1 MFIDHIRP
9 DAPFRV
15 IKMIEREEIQ
25 AYWQSPVEHHS
36 QLLNGPWVGLSLRDF
51 EAIRPE
57 LFINLAEF
65 YINSLKMGS
74 VTKGGFYP

>member
-1 MFIDHIRP
+1 MCVFIDHIRP

-15 IKMIEREEIQ
+15 IKMVEREEIQ

-51 EAIRPE
+51 EAIRPGF
-57 LFINLAEF
+57 FINLAEF
-65 YINSLKMGS
+65 SINSLKMGS
-74 VTKGGFYP
+74 FT